1 MVKDLS
7 AFATPALDI
16 RLRPGR
22 EVKVQPPSVADG
34 AALAA
39 ITTLGAAIATGEVS
53 QETTDAFQS
62 TVSDMT
68 EEDAKRLAV
77 GDRYDWMVEQ
87 GWAWP
92 DIDVVCRYATFYWV
106 YGERIADQIMAA
118 EQDQKQGKQVGS
130 GKARGRGKSGHRT
143 A

>member
-34 AALAA
+34 AALAS

-53 QETTDAFQS
+53 QETADAFQS
-62 TVSDMT
+62 TVGDMT

-92 DIDVVCRYATFYWV
+92 DIEVVCRYATFYWV
-106 YGERIADQIMAA
+106 YGEQVADQIMAA
-118 EQDQKQGKQVGS
+118 ERKQGKQVGS
-130 GKARGRGKSGHRT
+130 GKSRGRGKNGRRT